1 MHFAFN
7 YAINRKGIANF
18 GAARIGCTAT
28 KKAPE
33 CCGFMQFQLKIRTM
47 DAPYIIVPSR
57 RDFSRNRARSNIQSI
72 AVSFPVD
79 WAAHSRNPSGRSTL
93 DKCRTGHRTS
103 P

>member
-1 MHFAFN
+1 MHFAIN

-18 GAARIGCTAT
+18 GAARIGGTAT

-33 CCGFMQFQLKIRTM
+33 CCRFMQFRLKNVRWFS
-47 DAPYIIVPSR
+47 PRIIVPPLC
-57 RDFSRNRARSNIQSI
+57 DFSRIRQRNNIQSI
-72 AVSFPVD
+72 SVSFPVD
-79 WAAHSRNPSGRSTL
+79 WAETPSGRSTL